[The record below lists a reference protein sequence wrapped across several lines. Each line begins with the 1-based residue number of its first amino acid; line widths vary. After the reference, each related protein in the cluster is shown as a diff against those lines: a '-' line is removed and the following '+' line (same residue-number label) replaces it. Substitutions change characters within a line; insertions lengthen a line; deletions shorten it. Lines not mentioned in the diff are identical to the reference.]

1 MDRNS
6 VSIQRGDMN
15 SFSENYL
22 PEDTVTQRARARG
35 DEIGTL
41 NTTPIV
47 GSLLRYLTHL
57 IGATSVVEVGTGS
70 GVSGLWIF
78 KGLAKQGVLTSID
91 EEAENSKIA
100 RTAFEDGDINAAQ
113 YRLITGNTRDV
124 ISKLADSLYDLF
136 VIRDF
141 EDLLESVDQGFRALR
156 PGGILLIDSALG
168 GGKVA
173 DPTQRDPI
181 TISRRETIKSIK
193 ETDDRWEPMLLPLG
207 EGVLVATK
215 LN

>member
-1 MDRNS
+1 
-6 VSIQRGDMN
+6 
-15 SFSENYL
+15 
-22 PEDTVTQRARARG
+22 
-35 DEIGTL
+35 
-41 NTTPIV
+41 
-47 GSLLRYLTHL
+47 
-57 IGATSVVEVGTGS
+57 
-70 GVSGLWIF
+70 
-78 KGLAKQGVLTSID
+78 
-91 EEAENSKIA
+91 
-100 RTAFEDGDINAAQ
+100 AQ